1 MKSYLRIEPKACFGV
16 IASPKCSAIYDFSGN
31 LAISAGVQDVSVWNL
46 RYGSQVSSGFIC
58 VITHVRAYDLGFV
71 CFVSCIVD
79 CVYQDRSAKLSLL
92 GQW

>member
-46 RYGSQVSSGFIC
+46 RYGSQVSSG
-58 VITHVRAYDLGFV
+58 VHLRYHTRT
-71 CFVSCIVD
+71 
-79 CVYQDRSAKLSLL
+79 R
-92 GQW
+92 